1 MVQGSSLDAIVK
13 QRRAAELLVAV
24 AARLG
29 SQQSRAEAASA
40 FGRLSGYY
48 LLQRQPND
56 AVDAAQKGLALDSSQ
71 ARIKLNLAHGLLY
84 SGRLAEAERVY
95 RQNSKATLNSEQRFD
110 EEALAELRDFIVR
123 GIVPPEMSRV
133 EDWLKPGR

>member
-1 MVQGSSLDAIVK
+1 
-13 QRRAAELLVAV
+13 
-24 AARLG
+24 
-29 SQQSRAEAASA
+29 
-40 FGRLSGYY
+40 LSGYY

-123 GIVPPEMSRV
+123 GIVPPEMARV